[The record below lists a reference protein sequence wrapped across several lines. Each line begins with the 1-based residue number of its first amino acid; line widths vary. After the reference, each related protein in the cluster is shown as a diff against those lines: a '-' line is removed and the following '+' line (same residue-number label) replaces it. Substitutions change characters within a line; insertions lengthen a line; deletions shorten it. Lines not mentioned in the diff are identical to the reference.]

1 MDSPASNNPG
11 AMTMHVRL
19 TEPTLLADLV
29 TLFLRNG
36 CVAHAV
42 GDDSCVV
49 VHVQA
54 RDAEEAWREVAF
66 FVRAWHMQHPDLA
79 AVLTG

>member
-1 MDSPASNNPG
+1 MR
-11 AMTMHVRL
+11 VRL

-49 VHVQA
+49 VHVHA

-79 AVLTG
+79 AVLTRRR